1 MLNWL
6 EAAKDFFH
14 PDNEHFIEML
24 AVTINLCVLLLLR
37 TFKSKLLSQP
47 KDKFWG
53 ASVYSSYHPLRT
65 FLIILLFW
73 HAADFVN
80 QFWVLELGFAEYPI
94 VQLLAA
100 LHLSWFGFR
109 VVNTLEASFLD
120 THDTIRLDQTA
131 IIGVA
136 KVCRLFLIG
145 LLAIVAFDLLGLDPR
160 GLIALGSVSGAA
172 LAFASKDLV
181 SNWFGGIM
189 LYMDKPFKV
198 GDWVRSPDREI
209 EGTVE
214 YIGWRITKIRTF
226 DMRPLYVP
234 NSMFNNITVENPSR
248 MTHRRIKETIGV
260 RYSDIKQVNA
270 IVDDIK
276 AYLKQ
281 SDLIAQD
288 KTVIVNFNGF
298 GASSLNILV
307 YCMTVTTNWVMFHEH
322 KHSVLLAIADIIE
335 KHDGEFA
342 FPTQTL
348 HLHNDVEG
356 LEGSKNSS
364 ANSTINNNE

>member
-1 MLNWL
+1 MLDVIT
-6 EAAKDFFH
+6 DFFN
-14 PDNEHFIEML
+14 PNNEYFVEL
-24 AVTINLCVLLLLR
+24 VAVAVNICILVLLR
-37 TFKSKLLSQP
+37 TFKTRLTSQP

-53 ASVYSSYHPLRT
+53 AAIYSSYHPLRM
-65 FLIILLFW
+65 FLILLLFW
-73 HAADFVN
+73 HALHLVN
-80 QFWVLELGFAEYPI
+80 QFWVLKLGLSEYPVI
-94 VQLLAA
+94 QLLGA

-109 VVNTLEASFLD
+109 VVNTLESAFLD
-120 THDTIRLDQTA
+120 THDTVRLDQTA

-136 KVCRLFLIG
+136 KVCRLLLIVV
-145 LLAIVAFDLLGLDPR
+145 LAIVAFDLLGLDAS

-248 MTHRRIKETIGV
+248 MTNRRIKESIGV
-260 RYSDIKQVNA
+260 RYDDISQINA
-270 IVDDIK
+270 IVEDIK
-276 AYLKQ
+276 AYLKN
-281 SDLIAQD
+281 SALIAQD
-288 KTVIVNFNGF
+288 KTIIVNFNGF

-307 YCMTVTTNWVMFHEH
+307 YCMTVTTDWVTFHEH
-322 KHSVLLAIADIIE
+322 KHEVLLALAGIVE
-335 KHDGEFA
+335 KHGGEFA

-348 HLHNDVEG
+348 HLQSEQ
-356 LEGSKNSS
+356 
-364 ANSTINNNE
+364 NNIAPVSPEQAQ